1 MIEVENLSYTYPN
14 KREKT
19 IKNMTFSI
27 HKGEIFAFLGPS
39 GAGKSTIQKI
49 LIGLLKGYEGKAC
62 VLGKEVK
69 HTDAND
75 YEEIGVAFEFPNF
88 YHRLTALENLQFFR
102 KLYTK
107 PTAEPMELL
116 KLVGLAD
123 AANVRF
129 SHFSKGMKMRL
140 NFCRALLNHPKI
152 LFLDEP
158 TSGLDPV
165 NAKSMKNLI
174 LQKKKEGTTIVITT
188 HNMAI
193 AEEICDRVAFVVDG
207 EIRLIDSPKKLKVE
221 YGKKVVSVE
230 YEGSSGLQT
239 SEFALDSLGENNDFL
254 SLIKQKKIVTIHTQ
268 EASLEDIFIQVTGRR
283 LDEHEISDRLPR

>member
-14 KREKT
+14 QREKT
-19 IKNMTFSI
+19 IKDMTFSI
-27 HKGEIFAFLGPS
+27 HQGEIFAFLGPS
-39 GAGKSTIQKI
+39 GAGKSTLQKI
-49 LIGLLKGYEGKAC
+49 LIGLLKGYEGKAS

-69 HTDAND
+69 YTDANY

-107 PTAEPMELL
+107 QTADPMELL

-165 NAKSMKNLI
+165 NAKNMKNLI
-174 LQKKKEGTTIVITT
+174 LQKKNEGTTIVITT

-221 YGKKVVSVE
+221 RGKKVVSVE
-230 YEGSSGLQT
+230 YEEPSGLQK
-239 SEFALDSLGENNDFL
+239 SEFSLESLGENHDFL
-254 SLIKQKKIVTIHTQ
+254 LLIKQKKIVTIHTQ

-283 LDEHEISDRLPR
+283 LDEDETRDRLPR

>member
-1 MIEVENLSYTYPN
+1 MIEAENLSFAYPN

-27 HKGEIFAFLGPS
+27 QPGEIFAFLGPS

-62 VLGKEVK
+62 VLGEEVK
-69 HTDAND
+69 YTNASY

-107 PTAEPMELL
+107 PTADPMELL

-165 NAKSMKNLI
+165 NAKNMKNLI

-188 HNMAI
+188 HNMTI

-230 YEGSSGLQT
+230 YEGPSGLQK

-254 SLIKQKKIVTIHTQ
+254 SLIKQEKIVTIHTQ

-283 LDEHEISDRLPR
+283 LDEHETRDRLPR